1 MRTVV
6 RSTSRSRRAF
16 CPADPCVASP
26 RAHPCAPDGHTD
38 GSADRVPLATSQEC
52 SPYKDAMCLTID
64 KPFYT
69 AFICGQCR
77 NNLHGEADYNSCFE
91 IGGSDMPADKP

>member
-1 MRTVV
+1 
-6 RSTSRSRRAF
+6 
-16 CPADPCVASP
+16 
-26 RAHPCAPDGHTD
+26 
-38 GSADRVPLATSQEC
+38 
-52 SPYKDAMCLTID
+52 MCLTID

-91 IGGSDMPADKP
+91 IGGRDMPADKP